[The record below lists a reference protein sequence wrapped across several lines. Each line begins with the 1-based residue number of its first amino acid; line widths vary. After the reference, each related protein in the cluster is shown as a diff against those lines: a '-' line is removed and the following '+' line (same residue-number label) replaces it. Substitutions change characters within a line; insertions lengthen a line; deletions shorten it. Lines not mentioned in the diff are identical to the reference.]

1 VIKLDYDKDRIDQPI
16 GCGVYEVLRYDS
28 HVIQREVLKR
38 VHFRNR
44 DGTCW
49 NPEKK
54 LGIKLSDLIPDD
66 AGLLAS
72 DDFVFDITHKQLND
86 LVDQGQAWERDWKQ
100 MWIKEREEAA
110 NRVAISKDSDD
121 VVRPASPEYEVTIK
135 SPDDSDLD
143 DDASSESESGYEISP
158 CMSDSDSTK
167 KRGTEV
173 EDSEVED
180 TETEDSESEDVC
192 APCASAAEREAEHQC
207 RDTAHHAD
215 HNEKSVSSS
224 KDRGSL

>member
-1 VIKLDYDKDRIDQPI
+1 MIKLDYDKDRIDQPI

-143 DDASSESESGYEISP
+143 DDASSASWSGDEISP
-158 CMSDSDSTK
+158 WMSDSDSTK
-167 KRGTEV
+167 NEDTEV
-173 EDSEVED
+173 EDG
-180 TETEDSESEDVC
+180 ESEDAS
-192 APCASAAEREAEHQC
+192 APSTSAAERGTKRQC

-215 HNEKSVSSS
+215 HNEESIFSS
-224 KDRGSL
+224 KDRGPI